1 MEVKNWT
8 RIFQE
13 LKDNGEEYIPEQLA
27 LLAGTARYGE
37 NGEYE
42 PERLVGQKM
51 KTLVSAHVGIS
62 EGKVQQINKVE
73 KNASDELM
81 DKLLNNEVSFAAAE
95 KMLEMPKEEQNKLL
109 EETTGEKIEVKEV
122 EKRIEEIEKK
132 KIISKKQV
140 ECDLKKILERCS
152 QEVELG
158 SKEYKK
164 YLNALNQLERVLW

>member
-1 MEVKNWT
+1 
-8 RIFQE
+8 
-13 LKDNGEEYIPEQLA
+13 
-27 LLAGTARYGE
+27 
-37 NGEYE
+37 
-42 PERLVGQKM
+42 M

-95 KMLEMPKEEQNKLL
+95 KMLEMPEEEQNKLL

-132 KIISKKQV
+132 KVISKQQV
-140 ECDLKKILERCS
+140 ESDLKKDFGTMLT
-152 QEVELG
+152 G
-158 SKEYKK
+158 S
-164 YLNALNQLERVLW
+164 